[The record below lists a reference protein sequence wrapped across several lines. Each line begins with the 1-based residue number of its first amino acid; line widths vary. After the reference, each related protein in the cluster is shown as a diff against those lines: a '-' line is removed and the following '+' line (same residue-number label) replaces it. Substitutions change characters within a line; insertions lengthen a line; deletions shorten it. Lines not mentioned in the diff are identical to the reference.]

1 MTATPLRSLHRTR
14 FCLAIATI
22 LALPSTPAFAQQVID
37 TPNTV
42 QPAPIRFDIPAQP
55 LPDALQAFARASRQ
69 QVSFDAGQLAGRRSQ
84 ALHGDY
90 ASDDALHRLL
100 EGSGVE
106 AIRGR
111 RGVWLVKPVHTPS
124 SSAAQDPAS
133 LEAVVVTGTHI
144 RDVAP
149 TGSPVVVID
158 AEDIRRSGYSGTEQ
172 LLQALPQNFR
182 GGDAGA
188 SADVNFSTGSQRGF
202 NMTSGS
208 GVNLRGLGANATLVL
223 INGRRISAS
232 SGGTFTD
239 ISMIPLD
246 AIERIE
252 VLTDGASAVYGADAV
267 GGVVNFILKSDYD
280 SAETRLSYGATTRDG
295 RDEYRVSHTMGQRW
309 SNGGM
314 LLTADY
320 LDQSQLMASERA
332 FTSNVPAPT
341 TLMPSN
347 KMASLVFSGEQALGD
362 AFTLK
367 GDLQYSR
374 ARRFSTTTSGIG
386 RSDSDITPIRK
397 NAALTLDYALSKDWN
412 MSLDVFASEEEARSR
427 LNAFRPNGDPDY
439 DYLHIRTQEQRGTEL
454 KGSGKVAELPGG
466 SVRLALGMAYKEED
480 YHRSIDLYRTNQ
492 HADRRNTSAFAEV
505 HIPVIGESNA
515 RAGVHRL
522 DLSLAARHDDYSDFG
537 STNNPRVGL
546 SWSPTERLTVRSS
559 YSTSFRAPAI
569 GEEARFSSNGLVGA
583 EISSFPIDAEGNQ
596 WVPVLMWLGSE
607 PLTPEIARN
616 RSVGIDWK
624 PAFADGMSIALTYY
638 DIRYTDRIVLPP
650 LTMTALLDPALQ
662 GFVQRYDTPE
672 QLRAVVDAAI
682 ADGVRLMDYTFGEF
696 GDDPL
701 SQTTTA
707 FSYMW
712 TNAARVDM
720 RGFDLGVRYPFRHN
734 DHFFD
739 IGLDAS
745 YIHTTETRLNQT
757 APPYDVVG
765 TFGNPP
771 KWRARGSFSWT
782 YLDLSSSLNVNFSDA
797 YTDTTGLM
805 ERPVCAYTTVDLVT
819 RYAFAPE
826 VRGLL
831 DGLSLSLNVV
841 NLFDEQPPYITS
853 SGRGAHY
860 DPANAS
866 PLGRMVSLQVA
877 KRW

>member
-1 MTATPLRSLHRTR
+1 MPVTPSLVFRRKR
-14 FCLAIATI
+14 FCLSIAAI
-22 LALPSTPAFAQQVID
+22 LALQSTAAIAQQAVD
-37 TPNTV
+37 ATSAA
-42 QPAPIRFDIPAQP
+42 QPASIRFDVPAQP

-69 QVSFDAGQLAGRRSQ
+69 QVSFDARQLEGLRSQ
-84 ALHGDY
+84 PLHGDY
-90 ASDDALHRLL
+90 TADEALQRLL
-100 EGSGVE
+100 DGSGVE
-106 AIRGR
+106 ATRSR
-111 RGVWLVKPVHTPS
+111 RGVWLVKPVRTPS
-124 SSAAQDPAS
+124 PSAAQDPAA
-133 LEAVVVTGTHI
+133 LETVVVTGTHI

-149 TGSPVVVID
+149 TGSPVIVLD

-246 AIERIE
+246 AIDRIE

-267 GGVVNFILKSDYD
+267 AGVVNIILKSDYD
-280 SAETRLSYGATTRDG
+280 SAETRLSYGATTREG
-295 RDEYRVSHTMGQRW
+295 REEYRVSHTMGKRW
-309 SNGGM
+309 GSGGM

-320 LDQSQLMASERA
+320 LNQSELMASERA

-347 KMASLVFSGEQALGD
+347 KLASLIFTGEQALGD
-362 AFTLK
+362 ALTLK
-367 GDLQYSR
+367 ADLQYSR
-374 ARRFSTTTSGIG
+374 ARRFSTTTSGTG

-397 NAALTLDYALSKDWN
+397 NAAVTLDYSLANDWN

-427 LNAFRPNGDPDY
+427 LHAFLPSGAPSY
-439 DYLHIRTQEQRGTEL
+439 DYLHIRTQEQQGAEL
-454 KGSGKVAELPGG
+454 KGSGKIAELPGG
-466 SVRLALGMAYKEED
+466 SMRLALGAAYKEED
-480 YHRSIDLYRTNQ
+480 YRRSIDLYRTNQ
-492 HADRRNTSAFAEV
+492 HAERSNTSAFAELHV
-505 HIPVIGESNA
+505 PLVGEANA
-515 RAGVHRL
+515 RAGLRRL
-522 DLSLAARHDDYSDFG
+522 DLSLSGRYDDYSDFG
-537 STNNPRVGL
+537 STTNPRVGL

-569 GEEARFSSNGLVGA
+569 GEEARFSSNGLTGA
-583 EISSFPIDAEGNQ
+583 EISSFPIDAAGNQ

-607 PLTPEIARN
+607 ELEPEKARN

-624 PAFADGMSIALTYY
+624 PAFADGLSVALTYY

-650 LTMTALLDPALQ
+650 LSMTVLLDPALQ
-662 GFVQRYDTPE
+662 GFVQRYDDPA
-672 QLRAVVDAAI
+672 QLRALVDAAI
-682 ADGVRLMDYTFGEF
+682 ADGIRLLDYTFGEF
-696 GDDPL
+696 GPDPL

-712 TNAARVDM
+712 TNAATVDM
-720 RGFDLGVRYPFRHN
+720 SGFDLGLRYPFSRN

-739 IGLDAS
+739 VGLDVS
-745 YIHTTETRLNQT
+745 YIHSTETKLNQS
-757 APPYDVVG
+757 APAYDVVG

-782 YLDLSSSLNVNFSDA
+782 YQDLSSSLNVNFSDA
-797 YTDTTGLM
+797 YTDTTGLVD
-805 ERPVCAYTTVDLVT
+805 RPVRAYTTVDMVT
-819 RYAFAPE
+819 RYAFAPGSA
-826 VRGLL
+826 GLL
-831 DGLSLSLNVV
+831 DGLSVSLNAV
-841 NLFDEQPPYITS
+841 NLFDEQPPYIAS

-866 PLGRMVSLQVA
+866 PLGRMLSLQLT